1 MAERPEN
8 IGHANVER
16 QIGMLRKTVP
26 RADFEDIRHPLD
38 VMVEGGA
45 RNHDAFGDAGRSRG
59 ENHIGQTMT
68 AAASLK
74 LRRLDDFRWI
84 QNGRFR
90 RYGGERGREFALADD
105 DVRLQ

>member
-1 MAERPEN
+1 
-8 IGHANVER
+8 
-16 QIGMLRKTVP
+16 
-26 RADFEDIRHPLD
+26 
-38 VMVEGGA
+38 MVEGGA

-84 QNGRFR
+84 KIVAFGATAASGPRSSPWPTMTFGSNRLAMR
-90 RYGGERGREFALADD
+90 RSFSKGAATLSG
-105 DVRLQ
+105 V